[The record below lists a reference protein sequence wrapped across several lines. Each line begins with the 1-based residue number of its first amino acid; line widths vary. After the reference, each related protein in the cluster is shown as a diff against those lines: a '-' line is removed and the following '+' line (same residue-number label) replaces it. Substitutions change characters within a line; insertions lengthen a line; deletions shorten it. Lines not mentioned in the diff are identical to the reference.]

1 MDEESDPTY
10 YKDMDGKEETKD
22 EDPVVG
28 SSTQI
33 KEGNSSKGKDTN
45 NDELHERDPEGL
57 SKKSRREWKDYA
69 KSQMSPMLEKPKS
82 GGSTESPLR
91 RLMEELRLDK
101 PDNDRKSGTS
111 KTPATSGNPNTSHS
125 SSTKKTNL
133 KRKTKNLR
141 KTRMKAQ
148 KRKIQKQLGGLRT
161 QQGP

>member
-1 MDEESDPTY
+1 
-10 YKDMDGKEETKD
+10 MDGKGETRDEELLAGT
-22 EDPVVG
+22 
-28 SSTQI
+28 STQT
-33 KEGNSSKGKDTN
+33 KEGNSSKVKDMN
-45 NDELHERDPEGL
+45 NEELHERDLEGL
-57 SKKSRREWKDYA
+57 SKKARKEWKDYA
-69 KSQMSPMLEKPKS
+69 KSQMLPMLEKPKS
-82 GGSTESPLR
+82 TGSTESPLR

-125 SSTKKTNL
+125 GSTKKTNL